1 MVTYTIKK
9 LKTKDFTGIEK
20 ANIDNILWGG
30 TYKPEC
36 FAQVLYV
43 EDEGFY
49 AKLSC
54 KEADP
59 LVTYKKGDFSDDV
72 CDDSCMEWFIDFLP
86 GNEKG
91 YINFEGT
98 AAAAMNC
105 GVGTDRNDRTPINK
119 MIGELPTLEAGRDGE
134 FWWVEY
140 FLSLDVIRKVF
151 GKINLSSG
159 AEYRGNFYKC
169 GELTSDPS
177 YLAWSFIDIP
187 TPDYHRPD
195 FFGKFIME

>member
-36 FAQVLYV
+36 FAQVIYV

-72 CDDSCMEWFIDFLP
+72 CDD
-86 GNEKG
+86 
-91 YINFEGT
+91 
-98 AAAAMNC
+98 
-105 GVGTDRNDRTPINK
+105 
-119 MIGELPTLEAGRDGE
+119 
-134 FWWVEY
+134 
-140 FLSLDVIRKVF
+140 RKR
-151 GKINLSSG
+151 L
-159 AEYRGNFYKC
+159 Y
-169 GELTSDPS
+169 
-177 YLAWSFIDIP
+177 
-187 TPDYHRPD
+187 
-195 FFGKFIME
+195 